1 MALQEIEFV
10 IHPME
15 KKYETIPVDWSH
27 NGVVGSGD
35 MELLLRRAE
44 NDGSVKVKIVTPMR
58 GFDEVWERVLKKFV
72 TDSNLGNVNIE
83 INDNNSSPFVVATR
97 LRQGLLEA
105 KAGERE

>member
-10 IHPME
+10 IHPTE
-15 KKYETIPVDWSH
+15 KEYETIPVDWSH

-58 GFDEVWERVLKKFV
+58 GFDEVWKRVLKKFV